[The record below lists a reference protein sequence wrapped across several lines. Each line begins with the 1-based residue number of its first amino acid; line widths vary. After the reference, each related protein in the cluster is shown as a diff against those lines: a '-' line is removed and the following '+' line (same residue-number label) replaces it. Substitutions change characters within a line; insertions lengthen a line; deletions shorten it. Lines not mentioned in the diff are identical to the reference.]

1 MEKYIFN
8 KKINELVFLLQNNQ
22 ILKAEKIVD
31 EFLGLKINNPR
42 LLNLI
47 GLVKL
52 RSGKFNESL
61 EQFSKGLEI
70 NQNNFEICNNKGL
83 VLYNLGK
90 INEAINFYKKS
101 AEIKDDYYLAYY
113 NLGNA
118 YIGKADFKNAILN
131 FDQTLKIKED
141 FVEAR
146 NNIIQ
151 SLTYYNSSNLNS
163 VIYSKI
169 NNDLQNLKFNY
180 EKSKNINVKD
190 IKKYFENCM
199 EIVNKS
205 IPHLEYKF
213 SQIYR
218 RDQVDLNCSRHFSIF
233 NKFNVIPDYCFSC
246 YKIQIET
253 QNVLD
258 LIKLYLVFDNLE
270 VKKSKLRKCFVETRP
285 NIPGSYKALIYFS
298 NIKDLEEAKEQIEP
312 IIKKNVNENS
322 IILIKRGCSEF
333 SNKYPSYGK
342 ITPKDQMMSYPVK
355 WKEKEDLVDEKLPKT
370 YFSDEKVLPKTLNG
384 QTLNDIL
391 IIGNWICYARIIG
404 DYSYKGI
411 IDEFNESI
419 YISKKI
425 KDQKNFRIKEFKKK
439 FN

>member
-1 MEKYIFN
+1 M
-8 KKINELVFLLQNNQ
+8 
-22 ILKAEKIVD
+22 
-31 EFLGLKINNPR
+31 
-42 LLNLI
+42 LNLI

-61 EQFSKGLEI
+61 EQFSKGLE
-70 NQNNFEICNNKGL
+70 
-83 VLYNLGK
+83 

-213 SQIYR
+213 SQIYNGTSSVTAPLMATPR
-218 RDQVDLNCSRHFSIF
+218 QQTGTTNSPSIEGAVFGGVSPPFRDATEEFTSETTAAN
-233 NKFNVIPDYCFSC
+233 
-246 YKIQIET
+246 IET
-253 QNVLD
+253 
-258 LIKLYLVFDNLE
+258 
-270 VKKSKLRKCFVETRP
+270 
-285 NIPGSYKALIYFS
+285 FS
-298 NIKDLEEAKEQIEP
+298 
-312 IIKKNVNENS
+312 S
-322 IILIKRGCSEF
+322 S
-333 SNKYPSYGK
+333 
-342 ITPKDQMMSYPVK
+342 
-355 WKEKEDLVDEKLPKT
+355 
-370 YFSDEKVLPKTLNG
+370 
-384 QTLNDIL
+384 
-391 IIGNWICYARIIG
+391 
-404 DYSYKGI
+404 
-411 IDEFNESI
+411 
-419 YISKKI
+419 
-425 KDQKNFRIKEFKKK
+425 
-439 FN
+439 

>member
-1 MEKYIFN
+1 MEKNIFN

-31 EFLGLKINNPR
+31 EFLSLKISNPR

-70 NQNNFEICNNKGL
+70 NKNNFEICNNKGL

-169 NNDLQNLKFNY
+169 NNDLQSLKFNY

-190 IKKYFENCM
+190 IKKYFENYLW
-199 EIVNKS
+199 KS
-205 IPHLEYKF
+205 
-213 SQIYR
+213 
-218 RDQVDLNCSRHFSIF
+218 
-233 NKFNVIPDYCFSC
+233 
-246 YKIQIET
+246 
-253 QNVLD
+253 
-258 LIKLYLVFDNLE
+258 
-270 VKKSKLRKCFVETRP
+270 
-285 NIPGSYKALIYFS
+285 
-298 NIKDLEEAKEQIEP
+298 
-312 IIKKNVNENS
+312 
-322 IILIKRGCSEF
+322 
-333 SNKYPSYGK
+333 
-342 ITPKDQMMSYPVK
+342 
-355 WKEKEDLVDEKLPKT
+355 
-370 YFSDEKVLPKTLNG
+370 
-384 QTLNDIL
+384 
-391 IIGNWICYARIIG
+391 
-404 DYSYKGI
+404 
-411 IDEFNESI
+411 
-419 YISKKI
+419 
-425 KDQKNFRIKEFKKK
+425 
-439 FN
+439 